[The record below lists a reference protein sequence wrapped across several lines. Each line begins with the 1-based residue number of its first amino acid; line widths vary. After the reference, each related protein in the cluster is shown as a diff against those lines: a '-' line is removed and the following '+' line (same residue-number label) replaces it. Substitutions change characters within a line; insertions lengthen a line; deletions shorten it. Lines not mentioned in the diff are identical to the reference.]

1 MQLKILY
8 VALVGA
14 CCAMSELEVS
24 MLDILVLRE
33 TTLDYWW
40 HVMMV
45 VVSWIVLNKLEVSLY
60 VLYRQRQQ

>member
-8 VALVGA
+8 AVLVGA

-24 MLDILVLRE
+24 VLEMPVLQE

-45 VVSWIVLNKLEVSLY
+45 VVSWIVLNKLKVSLY
-60 VLYRQRQQ
+60 VLYR